1 MVEPWNEC
9 RQGGNMNKIVMAYN
23 MRDFKRIMD
32 THQIKFFLIFG
43 TLLGATRDGDYID
56 WDSDVDT
63 GCYYEDYEK
72 IKALDQKF
80 RDVGFN
86 VPAKEVIPPMDGY
99 YIRDSEKIEIWFFKK
114 GDTHYE
120 YDNKIRYEHKF
131 LDKLDTIQFSGDEYY
146 TPSFREEFL
155 DVTYGDWKTPKRRE
169 QGGHYIL

>member
-1 MVEPWNEC
+1 VVEPWNEC
-9 RQGGNMNKIVMAYN
+9 RQGGYMNKVVMAYN

-32 THQIKFFLIFG
+32 ANGIKFFLIFG
-43 TLLGATRDGDYID
+43 TLLGAVRDGDYID

-63 GCYYEDYEK
+63 GCYYEDYDK

-80 RDVGFN
+80 RDVGFT
-86 VPAKEVIPPMDGY
+86 VPSKEVIPPMDGY
-99 YIRDSEKIEIWFFKK
+99 YIRDSEKIEIWFFRNEDK
-114 GDTHYE
+114 E
-120 YDNKIRYEHKF
+120 YVYDKNIRYPVKF